1 MQTLSDFIE
10 AHIGD
15 DPVKLALNRAKYPE
29 VDVKTVVETLLS
41 REKLKNKLP
50 GWYAQ
55 PRLILP
61 YSLSAEQCSGE
72 EMASYKAEL
81 AGNLIRMYSSEIR
94 IADLTGGLG
103 SDCAAFSKVADEVL
117 YNEMSPLLCQSVEHN
132 FAVLGIDNC
141 LFSNAEVKPGA
152 VKEILGGFAPSLIY
166 LDPARRSDKGGKV
179 YHIEDCSPDVSLLKE
194 ELLEASPLVMIKL
207 SPMADISLVLQKM
220 GDGCREVHIAGTA
233 KECKELLLVIQRGY
247 RGDCSII
254 VDGLR
259 FTLKEERSAVPVFA
273 AGAPAVGDIILEP
286 VKKVMKAAPF
296 NLLSAR
302 FGLEKFDRSTHMYID
317 RKEAHHFDRQNA
329 HHFIAPMTS
338 HQINDFEQY
347 GIDSCGSV
355 CDKSPKST
363 YCEATDGNVA
373 IGDAHACGRGLFRR
387 YEVVECME
395 LNGRN
400 IKDVGRRYPK
410 ADVVSHNT
418 PVSSDE
424 LAKRLKC
431 SSGNEY
437 RIMALHLGSNKSNLL
452 VVTEQL

>member
-15 DPVKLALNRAKYPE
+15 DPVKLALNRAKYPG
-29 VDVKTVVETLLS
+29 VDIKTAVETLLS

-81 AGNLIRMYSSEIR
+81 AGSLIRMCSSEIR

-152 VKEILGGFAPSLIY
+152 VKEILGNFNPSLIY

-179 YHIEDCSPDVSLLKE
+179 YHIEDCSPDVSMLKD
-194 ELLEASPLVMIKL
+194 ELLEAAPLVMIKL

-247 RGDCSII
+247 RGDCRII
-254 VDGLR
+254 VDGLS

-273 AGAPAVGDIILEP
+273 AGAPVVGDIILEP

-302 FGLEKFDRSTHMYID
+302 FGLEKFDRSTHIYID
-317 RKEAHHFDRQNA
+317 RKNA

-338 HQINDFEQY
+338 HQINDLEQN
-347 GIDSCGSV
+347 GIDSCGSA

-373 IGDAHACGRGLFRR
+373 SGDAPECAKGLFRC
-387 YEVVECME
+387 YEVVECVE

-437 RIMALHLGSNKSNLL
+437 RIMALHLGSSQSNLL
-452 VVTEQL
+452 VVTEQLS